1 MVASSMNR
9 QNTSQHTSKVES
21 VGVRSRL
28 PHQDVGHAI
37 GMRRSPA
44 LGFRARYRDCAVS
57 EQFAKAAAEQTG
69 EVERSSADP
78 ASRGCVRASPG
89 RLSEW
94 LTVNPGRA
102 NAMPVG
108 VFPGQFGPNS
118 HCYLLSESCVVGL
131 E

>member
-57 EQFAKAAAEQTG
+57 EQFAKAAADWRRLNGPVELQNSVQAAGILSGMGLFSRSGMTDGHGLHWLG
-69 EVERSSADP
+69 EV
-78 ASRGCVRASPG
+78 SR
-89 RLSEW
+89 
-94 LTVNPGRA
+94 
-102 NAMPVG
+102 
-108 VFPGQFGPNS
+108 
-118 HCYLLSESCVVGL
+118 
-131 E
+131 